1 MASDRDA
8 ATLISKLVSRAETIS
23 VAESLTGGGLG
34 AALTAIPGSSSTF
47 LGGVIAYQGQVK
59 RDLLGV
65 SQKLIDEY
73 GVVSQEVAMAMA
85 QGARKIFGST
95 WGIATTGVA
104 GPDEVDG
111 LPTGTVWLAI
121 CGPINQSTQ
130 LHLPGEREVVR
141 NATVSSAIT
150 TFAGILNALQEHRQ
164 S

>member
-1 MASDRDA
+1 MASDWDA
-8 ATLISKLVSRAETIS
+8 ATVISNLISRAETIS

-34 AALTAIPGSSSTF
+34 AALTAIPGSSSAF

-65 SQKLIDEY
+65 SQELIDEY

-85 QGARKIFGST
+85 QGARKVFGST
-95 WGIATTGVA
+95 WGISATGVA

-111 LPTGTVWLAI
+111 IPTGTVWLAI

-130 LHLPGEREVVR
+130 LRLPGEREVVR